1 MENNNGGR
9 RNQGTRTAKTR
20 RRCARQGRRG
30 NETKMLFKRE
40 SRHESVDPPLDTGTL
55 ARFVPFTR
63 MSADNLQRML
73 GHAETLRFAPGLIGD
88 RLADGRQ
95 HYLLEGAVQLQTATG
110 SMLMLRAGS
119 DQSRY
124 PLPSPGALVSVL
136 ATEPCRFVSMPR
148 VRQRRRTGDLE
159 EPSMSSQEA
168 DALHLLR
175 GYLQSNQCEL
185 PTLPDL
191 AIKISR
197 AIDDAETT
205 NQDVARLI
213 QLDPAL
219 SARVLSVVN
228 SAAFGAMGKITS
240 IQQAAGRLGRNKVR
254 SLVYSCLLKSIFS
267 IEFPALK
274 LRMQALWQHSADVA
288 SLAFVL
294 GRATPGIDPEQAML
308 AGLVHDIGAIAV
320 ICAAGQFPALAE
332 RDEVLDFATAELRV
346 ELGLRVLAQ
355 WGLERELGE
364 VVRDAENWWRTG
376 SAIAETADVV
386 MLAQMH
392 AMIGTPEMR
401 RLPPMNQVPAFAKL
415 AGGELSPRASLN
427 LLELAAAE
435 VREVHALISA
445 D

>member
-1 MENNNGGR
+1 
-9 RNQGTRTAKTR
+9 
-20 RRCARQGRRG
+20 
-30 NETKMLFKRE
+30 MLFRRE
-40 SRHESVDPPLDTGTL
+40 SRPEAAAPSMDATTL
-55 ARFVPFTR
+55 AAFVPFSR
-63 MSADNLQRML
+63 MPAEALQRML
-73 GHAETLRFAPGLIGD
+73 GHAEKLHFAPGLIGD
-88 RLADGRQ
+88 RLPAGRQ
-95 HYLLEGAVQLQTATG
+95 CYLLGGAVQVQTTTG
-110 SMLMLRAGS
+110 TMLMLRAGS
-119 DQSRY
+119 DQARY
-124 PLPSPGALVSVL
+124 PLPAASAMVSVL
-136 ATEPCRFVSMPR
+136 ATEPCSFISMPR
-148 VRQRRRTGDLE
+148 LRRRRSAATL
-159 EPSMSSQEA
+159 PPPAMNSAEA
-168 DALHLLR
+168 DALQLLR

-197 AIDDAETT
+197 AIDDPETT

-213 QLDPAL
+213 QIDPAL

-274 LRMQALWQHSADVA
+274 IRMQALWQHSAEVA
-288 SLAFVL
+288 ALAFVL
-294 GRATPGIDPEQAML
+294 GRASPGIDPEQAML

-320 ICAAGQFPALAE
+320 ICAAGQFPLLAE
-332 RDEVLDFATAELRV
+332 REELLEFATAELRV

-355 WGLERELGE
+355 WGLDGELGD

-392 AMIGTPEMR
+392 AMIGTPAQR
-401 RLPPMNQVPAFAKL
+401 QLPSIAQVPAFAKL

>member
-1 MENNNGGR
+1 
-9 RNQGTRTAKTR
+9 
-20 RRCARQGRRG
+20 
-30 NETKMLFKRE
+30 MLFRRE
-40 SRHESVDPPLDTGTL
+40 NRPEPVDPPLDTGTL
-55 ARFVPFTR
+55 ARFVPFAR
-63 MSADNLQRML
+63 VPAENLQRML
-73 GHAETLRFAPGLIGD
+73 GHAQTLRFGPGLIGD
-88 RLADGRQ
+88 RLPEGRRY
-95 HYLLEGAVQLQTATG
+95 YLLDGAVQVQTATG
-110 SMLMLRAGS
+110 SMLMLRAGT
-119 DQSRY
+119 DQARY
-124 PLPSPGALVSVL
+124 PLPAAGTLVGVL
-136 ATEPCRFVSMPR
+136 ATEPCRFISMPHLR
-148 VRQRRRTGDLE
+148 ERRRASAVLAQ
-159 EPSMSSQEA
+159 PAMSSEES
-168 DALHLLR
+168 DALQLLR

-191 AIKISR
+191 AIKISH
-197 AIDDAETT
+197 AIDDPETT

-213 QLDPAL
+213 QIDPAL

-267 IEFPALK
+267 IEFPNLK
-274 LRMQALWQHSADVA
+274 RRMQALWQHSAEVA
-288 SLAFVL
+288 ALAFVL

-320 ICAAGQFPALAE
+320 ICAAGQFPVLAE
-332 RDEVLDFATAELRV
+332 RDELLDFAIAELRV
-346 ELGLRVLAQ
+346 ELGLRVLAR
-355 WGLERELGE
+355 WRLEEELGDM
-364 VVRDAENWWRTG
+364 VRDAENWWRTG

-392 AMIGTPEMR
+392 AMIGTPAQR
-401 RLPPMNQVPAFAKL
+401 RLPPMDQVPAFAKL

>member
-1 MENNNGGR
+1 
-9 RNQGTRTAKTR
+9 
-20 RRCARQGRRG
+20 
-30 NETKMLFKRE
+30 MLFRRE
-40 SRHESVDPPLDTGTL
+40 NRPEPDVPSLDAATL
-55 ARFVPFTR
+55 AGFTPFQR
-63 MSADNLQRML
+63 MPAETLQRML
-73 GHAETLRFAPGLIGD
+73 GHAEMLHFAPGLIGD
-88 RLADGRQ
+88 RLPAGRQ
-95 HYLLEGAVQLQTATG
+95 CYLLDGAVQVQTTTG
-110 SMLMLRAGS
+110 TMLMLRAGS
-119 DQSRY
+119 DQARY
-124 PLPSPGALVSVL
+124 PLPPASALVSVL
-136 ATEPCRFVSMPR
+136 ATEPCRFISMPR
-148 VRQRRRTGDLE
+148 LRQRKPAGAVMQPTMNSE
-159 EPSMSSQEA
+159 EA

-197 AIDDAETT
+197 AIDDPETT

-213 QLDPAL
+213 QIDPAL

-228 SAAFGAMGKITS
+228 SAAFGAVGKITS

-267 IEFPALK
+267 IEFPSLK
-274 LRMQALWQHSADVA
+274 VRMQALWQHSAEVA
-288 SLAFVL
+288 ALAFVL
-294 GRATPGIDPEQAML
+294 GRASPGIDPEQAML

-320 ICAAGQFPALAE
+320 ICAAGQFPRLAE
-332 RDEVLDFATAELRV
+332 RDELLEFATSELRV

-355 WGLERELGE
+355 WGLEGELGD

-376 SAIAETADVV
+376 SAIADTADVV

-392 AMIGTPEMR
+392 AMIGTPAQR
-401 RLPPMNQVPAFAKL
+401 RLPPIDKVPAFAKL

>member
-1 MENNNGGR
+1 
-9 RNQGTRTAKTR
+9 
-20 RRCARQGRRG
+20 
-30 NETKMLFKRE
+30 MLFRRE
-40 SRHESVDPPLDTGTL
+40 SRPEPATPSLDAGTL
-55 ARFVPFTR
+55 AAFAPFSR
-63 MSADNLQRML
+63 MSAEILQRML
-73 GHAETLRFAPGLIGD
+73 AHAETLYFAPGLIGD
-88 RLADGRQ
+88 RLPAGRQ
-95 HYLLEGAVQLQTATG
+95 CYLLGGAVQVQTTTG
-110 SMLMLRAGS
+110 TMLMLRAGS
-119 DQSRY
+119 DQARY
-124 PLPSPGALVSVL
+124 PLPAANAMVSVL
-136 ATEPCRFVSMPR
+136 ATEPCSFISMPR
-148 VRQRRRTGDLE
+148 LRQRRSAAALPQPTMNGA
-159 EPSMSSQEA
+159 EA
-168 DALHLLR
+168 DALQLLR

-197 AIDDAETT
+197 AIDDPETT

-213 QLDPAL
+213 QIDPAL

-274 LRMQALWQHSADVA
+274 IRMQALWQHSAEVA
-288 SLAFVL
+288 ALAFVL
-294 GRATPGIDPEQAML
+294 GRASPGIDPEQAML

-320 ICAAGQFPALAE
+320 ICAAGQFPLLAE
-332 RDEVLDFATAELRV
+332 REDLLEFATAELRV

-355 WGLERELGE
+355 WGLDGELGD

-392 AMIGTPEMR
+392 AMIGTPAQR
-401 RLPPMNQVPAFAKL
+401 RLPPIDQVPACAKL

>member
-1 MENNNGGR
+1 
-9 RNQGTRTAKTR
+9 
-20 RRCARQGRRG
+20 
-30 NETKMLFKRE
+30 MLFRRE
-40 SRHESVDPPLDTGTL
+40 NRPEPVDPPLDSATL
-55 ARFVPFTR
+55 AGFMPFSR
-63 MSADNLQRML
+63 MPAETLQRML

-88 RLADGRQ
+88 RLPDGRQ
-95 HYLLEGAVQLQTATG
+95 YYLLDGAVQVQTATG
-110 SMLMLRAGS
+110 TMLMLRAGS
-119 DQSRY
+119 DQARY
-124 PLPSPGALVSVL
+124 PLPAPNALVSVL
-136 ATEPCRFVSMPR
+136 ATEPCRFASMPR
-148 VRQRRRTGDLE
+148 LRQRKRTGSLQ
-159 EPSMSSQEA
+159 EPPMSSEEA

-197 AIDDAETT
+197 AIDDPETT

-213 QLDPAL
+213 QIDPAL

-274 LRMQALWQHSADVA
+274 TTMQALWQHSAEVA
-288 SLAFVL
+288 ALAFVL

-320 ICAAGQFPALAE
+320 ICAAGQFPVLAE
-332 RDEVLDFATAELRV
+332 RHELLDFATGELRV
-346 ELGLRVLAQ
+346 ELGLRVLNQ
-355 WGLERELGE
+355 WGLEGELGDA
-364 VVRDAENWWRTG
+364 VRDAENWWRTG

-392 AMIGTPEMR
+392 AMIGTPTRR
-401 RLPPMNQVPAFAKL
+401 RLPPLGQVPAFSKL